1 MKRIICVLLCV
12 LTLAFC
18 MVACQKAQPAQD
30 TAQSAT
36 NAVTQD
42 VTESDVIINPGEPG
56 YADDF
61 KVYDRIYN
69 ENSKGEMSEVW
80 VRLPQLASC
89 NSGAG
94 QVVENSNDT
103 MILMGAQSLEDGNK
117 FDTIDVDKILDE
129 FFPSMDSSLRMFR
142 RYDYK
147 DFKFSVNTAEPTT
160 INGYSMCKYTGV
172 HNYNYA
178 DEPKTTN
185 YVAYTAQL
193 KKNGAFVYWLVF
205 DDSDDHRHT
214 ELIDEYATK
223 IAYTLSEEDEED

>member
-1 MKRIICVLLCV
+1 MKRVICVLLCV

-18 MVACQKAQPAQD
+18 MTACQKAQSAQD
-30 TAQSAT
+30 VTQPT
-36 NAVTQD
+36 TDVTTQD
-42 VTESDVIINPGEPG
+42 VTESDVIIKPGEPG

-61 KVYDRIYN
+61 KVYDQIFS
-69 ENSKGEMSEVW
+69 ENSKGEMSKAW
-80 VRLPQLASC
+80 VRLPEFASY

-94 QVVENSNDT
+94 LVVENSNDT
-103 MILMGAQSLEDGNK
+103 MILMGAQHLEDD
-117 FDTIDVDKILDE
+117 FDTIEVDKILNE
-129 FFPSMDSSLRMFR
+129 FFPFMESSLKMFR

-172 HNYNYA
+172 HNYSYA
-178 DEPKTTN
+178 DESKTTN

-193 KKNGAFVYWLVF
+193 KNNGAFVYWLVF
-205 DDSDDHRHT
+205 DDSDDHRHS

-223 IAYTLSEEDEED
+223 IAYTLSEED